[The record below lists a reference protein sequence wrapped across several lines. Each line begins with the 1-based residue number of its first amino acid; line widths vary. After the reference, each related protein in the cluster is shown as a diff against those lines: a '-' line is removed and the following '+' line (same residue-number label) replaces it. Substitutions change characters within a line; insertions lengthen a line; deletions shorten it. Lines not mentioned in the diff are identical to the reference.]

1 MLFRRICVY
10 PPYPRRMCLL
20 LLSQCRRLHPAVALT
35 LLDVHPHLRLLSV
48 KPCRAAMPIPVDGYD
63 GEVRSL
69 C

>member
-1 MLFRRICVY
+1 
-10 PPYPRRMCLL
+10 MCLL